1 MKTAMMVGA
10 WAALLAGTAAQGQQG
25 REKEWKAPAPAQKI
39 TTFLMFEG
47 KAEEAITFYVS
58 LFKNSKITAISRYG
72 KEGPGAEGSVRHAT
86 FTLNGQ
92 EYMAI
97 DSPAKHAFTFTASMS
112 LYVACESE
120 KEIDDLFKKLSE
132 KGQVFMPLDK
142 YPFSEKFAWLADRF
156 GVSWQLTLAK

>member
-1 MKTAMMVGA
+1 MKTAMMVGM
-10 WAALLAGTAAQGQQG
+10 WTALLAAQGK
-25 REKEWKAPAPAQKI
+25 EKEWKAPPPAQKI

-97 DSPAKHAFTFTASMS
+97 DSPAKHAFTFTASIS

-120 KEIDDLFKKLSE
+120 KEIDELFKKLTE